1 MPNQSK
7 SLNDPSTST
16 PTRTQ
21 EDIIS
26 GIVPTSIEKENSFC
40 LCGYATTFIKDIF
53 RGLNWS
59 FCYSVTVI
67 ISYNIEHYTSMYVHK
82 DESTLIDNPFKL
94 FTMLVLPPLFFSKI
108 WCLDEVLQCER
119 LQNWINDSDSCWK
132 IVKENLNQGVFY
144 RPMHINDITL
154 LKGIRSMYVA
164 EICL

>member
-1 MPNQSK
+1 MPGYALQYVVYIVLQYWYIYYQRHSLRGHKLPNQSK

-40 LCGYATTFIKDIF
+40 LCSYTTTFIKDIF

-94 FTMLVLPPLFFSKI
+94 FTMLVLPPLSFSEI

-119 LQNWINDSDSCWK
+119 LQN
-132 IVKENLNQGVFY
+132 
-144 RPMHINDITL
+144 
-154 LKGIRSMYVA
+154 
-164 EICL
+164 